1 MFFGIIISEIKCH
14 EMYCTVYHLGGR
26 CLVREV
32 WWHLGS
38 PGLHRANVLKI
49 YLWAEGGRKVT

>member
-1 MFFGIIISEIKCH
+1 MK
-14 EMYCTVYHLGGR
+14 CTVLFITWEDAAWSEKCGGT
-26 CLVREV
+26 
-32 WWHLGS
+32 LGS